1 MRDKL
6 KLLVMVNANA
16 KTVNPL
22 EISSCIEKYI
32 RNGTVY
38 SAEQI
43 DFLDYDVS
51 DRALYENEDL
61 SYIRRKVLKKMDENH
76 IIAFE
81 KGWRDSPML
90 MFLHNVAVSEGKII
104 LAEDDDIGAK
114 MHKLVKEEEMKEIYS
129 PISQRVLIV
138 ADQNKLSPSIVNWA
152 LEVYGKR
159 YGGAEV
165 SFLNM
170 PSLTPYPTK
179 NLEILTN
186 SLKIMR
192 DYQVF
197 IFPSIYERNRLY
209 KILYN
214 AARDLWLSYHIDN
227 FIVEE

>member
-1 MRDKL
+1 MKDRL

-22 EISSCIEKYI
+22 EISACIEKYI

-38 SAEQI
+38 SADQI
-43 DFLDYDVS
+43 DFLDYEVS
-51 DRALYENEDL
+51 DRALYDNEDL
-61 SYIRRKVLKKMDENH
+61 SYIRRKVLEKMDENH

-81 KGWRDSPML
+81 KGWRDSPLL
-90 MFLHNVAVSEGKII
+90 MFLHNVAASEGKII

-114 MHKLVKEEEMKEIYS
+114 MHSLFEEKEELKEIS
-129 PISQRVLIV
+129 PISQRVLII

-152 LEVYGKR
+152 LEVYGRR
-159 YGGAEV
+159 YGTDEI

-170 PSLTPYPTK
+170 PSLTPYPAK
-179 NLEILTN
+179 NLEILTK
-186 SLKIMR
+186 SLEIMQG
-192 DYQVF
+192 YQVF
-197 IFPSIYERNRLY
+197 IFPSIYEKNRLY

-214 AARDLWLSYHIDN
+214 TLRELWLSYHIDN